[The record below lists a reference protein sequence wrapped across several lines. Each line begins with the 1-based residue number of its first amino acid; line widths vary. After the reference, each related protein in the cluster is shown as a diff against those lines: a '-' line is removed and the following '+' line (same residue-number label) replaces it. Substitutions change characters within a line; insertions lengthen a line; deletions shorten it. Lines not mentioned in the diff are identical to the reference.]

1 MMTSTKNQPS
11 ESVNKTKHFD
21 KNKYL
26 HGNMSKDRSLTRTF
40 ISIVIP
46 ATFIAFMSSLYVFI
60 DQLLLTRLLPLSNT
74 FENMVGQVEYQN
86 FLNYVSQLNATGIGA
101 NLTQYS
107 TALIVRN
114 VITYSTPLTIIIA
127 SFCTFISN
135 GTSLYF
141 AKEKGKKIDNH
152 SGNAWCTG
160 FYTVIFVYI
169 GFAAIFASS
178 LNGILYLQHGDPYGQ
193 LIKGE
198 ELIHQAC
205 NKTGLPFD
213 TVFLCLKN
221 VYNKATDLTILY
233 SKQYGYILIGGFIL
247 MLYNSFLADLL
258 VAEGFSINIIVATIA
273 TNILNII
280 LD

>member
-1 MMTSTKNQPS
+1 MTTSIKNQS
-11 ESVNKTKHFD
+11 SQSVNKKQHFD
-21 KNKYL
+21 KNKRR
-26 HGNMSKDRSLTRTF
+26 HKDVFKDVSLNRAF

-46 ATFIAFMSSLYVFI
+46 ATFVALMSSLYVFI

-74 FENMVGQVEYQN
+74 FENMVGQAEYQN
-86 FLNYVSQLNATGIGA
+86 FLDYVSKLNATGIGV
-101 NLTQYS
+101 NLTKYS

-141 AKEKGKKIDNH
+141 AKENGKKIDNH

-160 FYTVIFVYI
+160 FYIVIFVYI
-169 GFAAIFASS
+169 GFVAIFASS

-193 LIKGE
+193 LIKGQ

-205 NKTGLPFD
+205 DKKGLPFD

-221 VYNKATDLTILY
+221 VYNKATDLTMQY
-233 SKQYGYILIGGFIL
+233 SREYGYILIGGFIL
-247 MLYNSFLADLL
+247 MLYNSLLADLL
-258 VAEGFSINIIVATIA
+258 VAEGFSINIIIA
-273 TNILNII
+273 TVVTNVLNII